1 MISAD
6 KNNLDLVRV
15 KAQTLIDSA
24 PWIRK
29 FQGQILVIKF
39 GGNAMVD
46 EALQQA
52 FAEDIAYLQLVGIK
66 PVVVH
71 GGGPQISAQLAA
83 AGIESKFVDGLRVT
97 TAESIGI
104 IRDTLRDEISVPL
117 AKMIET
123 AGANT
128 MVLNGESEGLFT
140 ASVTRDDLG
149 LVGVVTSVNSSVIS
163 KAIAQDL
170 VPVISTVGPDDSGQL
185 LNVNA
190 DLAASSLAVALGAA
204 KLVVLTDVAGLYSDW
219 PNKDSLVSEITLG
232 ELEELL
238 PDLESGMIPKM
249 GACLAAVSEGVPQA
263 HIIDGRIPHS
273 VLLEI
278 FTPSGIGTLVLPQ
291 VRKINMTRHF
301 LKDDDISA
309 LEQADILQ
317 LALKLKKDPYSAKP
331 FAGPKTVAV
340 IFDKTSTRTRVSFA
354 VGIADLG
361 GSPLIID
368 AQGSQLGVKESV
380 ADTARVLDRQVAQ
393 IVWRTYAQA
402 GLVEMAENSN
412 VPVINALSDEYHP
425 CQLLADLLTVLEHK
439 GKLAGLKLAYIG
451 DGNNMANSY
460 MLAGALAGMHV
471 AIATPAAYAPDA
483 DVVSRAT
490 ELAKQNGGSIS
501 VSTSV
506 TAAVSDADVLA
517 TDTWVSM
524 GQEAEKAERVKAFAG
539 FSIDSAVLAQ
549 AKADAIVLHCLPAYR
564 GYEIS
569 AEVLDGSQAVIWDE
583 AENRLHA
590 QKALMVW
597 LDHHAK

>member
-46 EALQQA
+46 QALQQA

-71 GGGPQISAQLAA
+71 GGGPQISAKLAA
-83 AGIESKFVDGLRVT
+83 TGIESKFIDGLRVT

-117 AKMIET
+117 AKLIEE
-123 AGANT
+123 AGAST
-128 MVLNGESEGLFT
+128 QVLNGESEGLFT
-140 ASVTRDDLG
+140 ANITREDLG
-149 LVGVVTSVNSSVIS
+149 LVGVVTSVNTSVIS
-163 KAIAQDL
+163 KTIAQDL
-170 VPVISTVGPDDSGQL
+170 VPVISTVGPDASGQL

-278 FTPSGIGTLVLPQ
+278 FTPSGIGTLVLP
-291 VRKINMTRHF
+291 
-301 LKDDDISA
+301 
-309 LEQADILQ
+309 
-317 LALKLKKDPYSAKP
+317 
-331 FAGPKTVAV
+331 
-340 IFDKTSTRTRVSFA
+340 
-354 VGIADLG
+354 
-361 GSPLIID
+361 
-368 AQGSQLGVKESV
+368 
-380 ADTARVLDRQVAQ
+380 
-393 IVWRTYAQA
+393 
-402 GLVEMAENSN
+402 
-412 VPVINALSDEYHP
+412 
-425 CQLLADLLTVLEHK
+425 
-439 GKLAGLKLAYIG
+439 
-451 DGNNMANSY
+451 
-460 MLAGALAGMHV
+460 
-471 AIATPAAYAPDA
+471 
-483 DVVSRAT
+483 
-490 ELAKQNGGSIS
+490 
-501 VSTSV
+501 
-506 TAAVSDADVLA
+506 
-517 TDTWVSM
+517 
-524 GQEAEKAERVKAFAG
+524 
-539 FSIDSAVLAQ
+539 
-549 AKADAIVLHCLPAYR
+549 
-564 GYEIS
+564 
-569 AEVLDGSQAVIWDE
+569 
-583 AENRLHA
+583 
-590 QKALMVW
+590 
-597 LDHHAK
+597 